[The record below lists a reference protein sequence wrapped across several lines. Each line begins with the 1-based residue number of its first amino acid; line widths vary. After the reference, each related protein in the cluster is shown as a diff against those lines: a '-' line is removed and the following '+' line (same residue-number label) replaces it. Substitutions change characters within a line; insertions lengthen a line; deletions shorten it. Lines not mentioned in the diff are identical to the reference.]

1 MIIST
6 FPQALVF
13 KMFPFTTLV
22 EVFCLYILN
31 NIFLVFYFKLQFLM
45 EKKANCFCI
54 LSYNKCK
61 FLYLS
66 TVASALGH
74 IIIYCKSLP
83 YALMGG

>member
-1 MIIST
+1 
-6 FPQALVF
+6 
-13 KMFPFTTLV
+13 
-22 EVFCLYILN
+22 
-31 NIFLVFYFKLQFLM
+31 M

-83 YALMGG
+83 YVLMGG